1 MNADINIKN
10 IILETN
16 RLLLRPFK
24 MSDLNDFYEYAKVWG
39 VGQMAGWLPH
49 QSIAQSQKILEK
61 FIEGNKTFAI
71 VYKNNNKVIGSIG
84 IEELRNINEGQTK
97 NCFPRSGCCM
107 NFCVSI
113 PKTRKNTSHTSK
125 VLRIPSSQPFIHLN
139 RW

>member
-49 QSIAQSQKILEK
+49 QSITQ
-61 FIEGNKTFAI
+61 
-71 VYKNNNKVIGSIG
+71 
-84 IEELRNINEGQTK
+84 
-97 NCFPRSGCCM
+97 
-107 NFCVSI
+107 
-113 PKTRKNTSHTSK
+113 
-125 VLRIPSSQPFIHLN
+125 
-139 RW
+139 

>member
-84 IEELRNINEGQTK
+84 IEELRNINEEQFKKIKEENWDLFYLK
-97 NCFPRSGCCM
+97 NIG
-107 NFCVSI
+107 V
-113 PKTRKNTSHTSK
+113 
-125 VLRIPSSQPFIHLN
+125 
-139 RW
+139 WE